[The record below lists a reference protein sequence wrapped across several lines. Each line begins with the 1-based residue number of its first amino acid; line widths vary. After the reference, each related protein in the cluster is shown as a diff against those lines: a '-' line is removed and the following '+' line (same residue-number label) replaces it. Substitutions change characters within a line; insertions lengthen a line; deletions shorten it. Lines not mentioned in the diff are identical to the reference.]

1 MTANELVAMYL
12 TKDRRVNPWF
22 ARKMQDVAPE
32 IRDEVW
38 RKIKELGLDDNRMS
52 ASLPVP
58 RRQKVVFTDAEWSWI
73 ADKVFDGLRKRRSEP
88 VHVLANKAI
97 SQMPK
102 ERHRRLTG
110 HSIAH
115 LTQIISKRIDDL
127 LEAEKKSQ
135 VLSAKVESLEAT
147 SQSKEQIIA
156 SLKDR
161 EIEYHFKE
169 RILNL
174 CTPAE
179 LLALLPNDFLIDQIP
194 TNLLVAQAIARSLEM
209 VNDVGQGIIGALEA
223 LKLEIHNQPIIVKHQ
238 KSSSKASSI
247 GTVVLPKIALIGLL
261 AAQFQTVVDRVG
273 EKAKLVFVDKDDAHN
288 ADSIPN
294 GCNYIVV
301 WTKFVSHSIDGW
313 AKSKAIGG
321 TQLIRHN
328 GGIDMLVKKLE
339 EML

>member
-1 MTANELVAMYL
+1 
-12 TKDRRVNPWF
+12 
-22 ARKMQDVAPE
+22 
-32 IRDEVW
+32 
-38 RKIKELGLDDNRMS
+38 
-52 ASLPVP
+52 
-58 RRQKVVFTDAEWSWI
+58 
-73 ADKVFDGLRKRRSEP
+73 
-88 VHVLANKAI
+88 
-97 SQMPK
+97 
-102 ERHRRLTG
+102 
-110 HSIAH
+110 
-115 LTQIISKRIDDL
+115 
-127 LEAEKKSQ
+127 LEAEQKSQ
-135 VLSAKVESLEAT
+135 VLATRIESLEAT
-147 SQSKEQIIA
+147 TQSKEQIIA

-179 LLALLPNDFLIDQIP
+179 LLALFPNDFLIDQIP

-209 VNDVGQGIIGALEA
+209 INDVGQGIIGALEA
-223 LKLEIHNQPIIVKHQ
+223 LKLEIHNQPIIKQ
-238 KSSSKASSI
+238 PLSKLPYGQTVVRQA
-247 GTVVLPKIALIGLL
+247 VVLPKIALIGLL
-261 AAQFQTVVDRVG
+261 AAQFQTVVDRIG

-328 GGIDMLVKKLE
+328 GGIDGLVKKLE
-339 EML
+339 EVLTVDKSITPPTRGGACS